1 MGKSDLL
8 WKFLVHRS
16 RERIPV
22 GGNSHVSQFWLFS
35 VPWQE
40 EGRAVPSAWGHP
52 CGAELGCCS
61 SCVTFEHNTQ
71 TALAGINCPQHAA
84 VCVQCV
90 RLRGCFGTHEAH

>member
-1 MGKSDLL
+1 MGKSELL

-16 RERIPV
+16 WECVPV
-22 GGNSHVSQFWLFS
+22 DGRSHVIHFCLCS

-40 EGRAVPSAWGHP
+40 GRAVSSAWGHP
-52 CGAELGCCS
+52 CGAEQGCCS

-71 TALAGINCPQHAA
+71 TALAGINCPQRAA

-90 RLRGCFGTHEAH
+90 RLRGGFGTHEAH